1 MNRKILI
8 IGGILLI
15 LVLIGFSLY
24 SRFKHQTFQ
33 TPPSEGGVLNGENKT
48 QENGSIELE
57 KPPFLK

>member
-15 LVLIGFSLY
+15 LILIGFGLY
-24 SRFKHQTFQ
+24 SRFKHQTYQ
-33 TPPSEGGVLNGENKT
+33 TPPSEGGVSNKENET
-48 QENGSIELE
+48 QENGSINLE